1 MTDGSINT
9 TQEFRKKSLLGK
21 TDDKFHMEIL
31 RVGGVWVTSGGN
43 VLKKL
48 LHAYLELRREES

>member
-1 MTDGSINT
+1 MEASIQRRNLG
-9 TQEFRKKSLLGK
+9 RKAFWGK
-21 TDDKFHMEIL
+21 HDKFHMEIL
-31 RVGGVWVTSGGN
+31 RVGEVWIKLGGN